1 MNILIVD
8 DHPKLAR
15 VTAMA
20 LRMLGCETFEAQ
32 NIAAAQ
38 RLIATESIDAIL
50 LDLHLGGES
59 GMDFLS
65 QLVGQAIPAPIV
77 AFTALDQEEIIA
89 EALRRGALS
98 CLIKPFDLEDLRFH
112 LRLIEQCRQQRARSL
127 DCPEV

>member
-15 VTAMA
+15 VTAVA
-20 LRMLGCETFEAQ
+20 LNILDCETFVAE

-38 RLIATESIDAIL
+38 HLLATESIDAIL

-59 GMDFLS
+59 GMDFIS
-65 QLVGQAIPAPIV
+65 QLIGEGIPMPIV
-77 AFTALDQEEIIA
+77 AFTAFDQEEIIA
-89 EALRRGALS
+89 EALRRGAVS
-98 CLIKPFDLEDLRFH
+98 CLIKPFNLDDLRFH
-112 LRLIEQCRQQRARSL
+112 LNRIEQSRQQRAQSL